1 MESLHPVAIHLPLV
15 LVFLWPVVDGLG
27 LRLRSP
33 HLQRLGLAL
42 LALAAVSSLFATAT
56 GQAAFDVAV
65 AQGTD
70 PALLRTHTDNADLMP
85 WIFMVLTALRA
96 WLPSKWGAR
105 GHAAAVALGVCVV
118 PLAFVV
124 GQSGGKLV
132 YQHGVGVQ
140 AGQPPVAGQ
149 APKR

>member
-27 LRLRSP
+27 LRLNSP
-33 HLQRLGLAL
+33 HLQRLGMGVLV
-42 LALAAVSSLFATAT
+42 LAAVSSLFATAT
-56 GQAAFDVAV
+56 GQAAFDAAV
-65 AQGTD
+65 AQGAD

-85 WIFMVLTALRA
+85 WILMALTALRA
-96 WLPSKWGAR
+96 WLPTKWGTR
-105 GHAAAVALGVCVV
+105 GHAAAVLLGVCLV

-132 YQHGVGVQ
+132 YEHGVGVQ
-140 AGQPPVAGQ
+140 VGEPPVAGQ